1 MSALQ
6 QAESTQF
13 ACSLV
18 QTVVF
23 PRHRGIARHL
33 RNFRGTACYSTA
45 RGKPWSLVICVC
57 YCFICLSRLKVWP
70 KSCAWSRDNLV
81 FLDLW

>member
-6 QAESTQF
+6 HTESKQF

-18 QTVVF
+18 QTVAF
-23 PRHRGIARHL
+23 PRHHGIAWHL

-45 RGKPWSLVICVC
+45 CGKLWSLVICVC
-57 YCFICLSRLKVWP
+57 YCFIM
-70 KSCAWSRDNLV
+70 LV
-81 FLDLW
+81 